1 MQLVIESD
9 GKRELIETPELKPET
24 SVQIDAFK
32 KDLLVVKDASG
43 EVYAIENYCPH
54 AIQKLA
60 DGEVIGSMIKCKKH
74 GAVFSLVDGRCIGNE
89 RIGNL
94 NKYSVSEVD
103 GAIIIK
109 L

>member
-9 GKRELIETPELKPET
+9 GKRELVETPELKAET
-24 SVQIDAFK
+24 SVQIDAFR

-43 EVYAIENYCPH
+43 EIYAIENYCPH
-54 AIQKLA
+54 AIQTLT
-60 DGEVIGSMIKCKKH
+60 DGEVFGSMIKCKKH

-94 NKYSVSEVD
+94 KKYPASVVD
-103 GAIIIK
+103 GAVIVK